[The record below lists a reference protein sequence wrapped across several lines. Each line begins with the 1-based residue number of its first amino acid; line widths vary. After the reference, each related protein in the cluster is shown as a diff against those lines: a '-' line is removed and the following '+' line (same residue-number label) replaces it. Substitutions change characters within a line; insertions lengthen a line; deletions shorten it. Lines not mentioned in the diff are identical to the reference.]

1 MCVHVRS
8 RELLRGGLRGVEG
21 GAGVE
26 GNNLTQSNVKGQKAG
41 SPQGAGV
48 FIQKSLEGVRHSSE
62 RLREAGAMLGSE
74 AGYIDSSLVLQSLFL
89 IPMSVQN
96 EKPF

>member
-1 MCVHVRS
+1 MCVHVRR

-21 GAGVE
+21 GFN
-26 GNNLTQSNVKGQKAG
+26 GNNLTQSHVKGQKAG

-74 AGYIDSSLVLQSLFL
+74 AAT
-89 IPMSVQN
+89 
-96 EKPF
+96 

>member
-1 MCVHVRS
+1 MCVHVRR

-21 GAGVE
+21 GFE
-26 GNNLTQSNVKGQKAG
+26 GNNLTQSHVKGQKVG

-74 AGYIDSSLVLQSLFL
+74 AVT
-89 IPMSVQN
+89 
-96 EKPF
+96 

>member
-1 MCVHVRS
+1 MADS
-8 RELLRGGLRGVEG
+8 EAWRGGFN
-21 GAGVE
+21 
-26 GNNLTQSNVKGQKAG
+26 GNNLTQSHVKGQKAG

-74 AGYIDSSLVLQSLFL
+74 AAT
-89 IPMSVQN
+89 
-96 EKPF
+96 